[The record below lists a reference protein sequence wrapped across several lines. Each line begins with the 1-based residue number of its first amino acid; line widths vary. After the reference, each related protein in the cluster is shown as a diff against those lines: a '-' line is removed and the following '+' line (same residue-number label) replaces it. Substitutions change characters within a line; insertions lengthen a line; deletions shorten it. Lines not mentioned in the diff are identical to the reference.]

1 MPRESKAQVMQADK
15 RERPVNPNMVV
26 LARESC
32 GLSQKALAERL
43 KIPQSRISMIEMGL
57 RPVPEGLLA
66 QLVDVLDYPEHF
78 YYQEGPLYGVGVSEV
93 FHRKRHNVPKATLAR
108 VYALMEI
115 RLRHVSALLRSLDVS
130 CDIPPFDPEELTS
143 KAESKSRVADIA
155 RAVRAHLQIPRGP
168 VEDLTQVLEEAG
180 AIVIAFDFGTPLI
193 DAVSR
198 WLPTLP
204 PVFFDNQES
213 PKDRYRFSL
222 AHELGHIVM
231 HAQAGPD
238 MEEQAN
244 WFASEF
250 LLPEREIRHDL
261 EDLTLYKL
269 TALKRYWKVSMAAIL
284 KRAQDLGVI
293 TPNRARYLWMQMA
306 KAGYRTR
313 EPIELDVAGEEPR
326 LLRELVE
333 AHVDQLGYTEDD
345 LGKILPLKPDRL
357 RSWYLDDS
365 THPWLRTVH

>member
-1 MPRESKAQVMQADK
+1 MSQEGNAQVMQVDK
-15 RERPVNPNMVV
+15 RERIVNPNMVI

-32 GLSQKALAERL
+32 GLSQKALAEKL

-57 RPVPEGLLA
+57 RPVPKALLA
-66 QLVDVLDYPEHF
+66 QLVEVLDYPEHF
-78 YYQEGPLYGVGVSEV
+78 YYQEGPLYGVGVTEV
-93 FHRKRHNVPKATLAR
+93 FHRKRRNVPKSTLAR

-115 RLRHVSALLRSLDVS
+115 RLRHVTALLRSLDVS
-130 CDIPPFDPEELTS
+130 CEIPQFDPEELTS

-155 RAVRAHLQIPRGP
+155 RAVRAHLQLPRGP
-168 VEDLTQVLEEAG
+168 IDDLTQVLEEAG
-180 AIVIAFDFGTPLI
+180 AIVIAFEFGTPLI

-204 PVFFDNQES
+204 PVFFDNQQS

-222 AHELGHIVM
+222 AHELGHVVM

-238 MEEQAN
+238 MEEQAD

-261 EDLTLYKL
+261 RDLTLYKL

-284 KRAQDLGVI
+284 MRAQDLGAI
-293 TPNRARYLWMQMA
+293 TPNQARYLWMQMA

-313 EPIELDVAGEEPR
+313 EPVELDVTGEQPR
-326 LLRELVE
+326 LLRELIE
-333 AHVDQLGYTEDD
+333 THVDELDYTEDD
-345 LGKILPLKPDRL
+345 LGKILPLKPDKL
-357 RSWYLDDS
+357 HSWYLDDQ
-365 THPWLRTVH
+365 TRPWLHAVH